1 MNRRPTAHAAT
12 CATCR
17 RSRSIRQRASDFDD
31 AISAEAIRDETW
43 RVWVH
48 IADVSAYVRPDSP
61 LDREAR
67 RPRTSVYVPGTVEPM
82 LPTQLSGDAC
92 SLVAGRDGPR

>member
-1 MNRRPTAHAAT
+1 MA
-12 CATCR
+12 
-17 RSRSIRQRASDFDD
+17 
-31 AISAEAIRDETW
+31 
-43 RVWVH
+43 VWVH

-67 RPRTSVYVPGTVEPM
+67 RRGTSVYVPGTVEPM

-92 SLVAGRDGPR
+92 SLVAGRDRPAVTAEIELRGAQVTKAAFYRS